1 MPEMIVKNIFVVLLS
16 VLLSVSASLWLTS
29 SRKKE
34 FAKVVQ
40 TGTIELVD
48 DQHRVRGTIGLVK
61 TDGQEVPQILLRDG
75 HGNIAVLLS
84 INERGEGTLYFN
96 SKDKEGKV
104 GLGYLWGSDTP
115 PASGEDPL
123 GAWGL
128 RVLGRDGRAVGF
140 GIGTT
145 DIPFGPAR

>member
-1 MPEMIVKNIFVVLLS
+1 MTPKNVFVVLLS

-29 SRKKE
+29 SLKHE

-40 TGTIELVD
+40 TRTVELVD

-61 TDGQEVPQILLRDG
+61 TAGQDEPQIVLRDG

-84 INERGEGTLYFN
+84 INKRGEGTLYFN
-96 SKDKEGKV
+96 SKDREGKV

-115 PASGEDPL
+115 PTSGEDPL
-123 GAWGL
+123 AAWGL
-128 RVLGRDGRAVGF
+128 RVLGRDGRAVGL

-145 DIPFGPAR
+145 DTPFGPGR